1 MLGDLTGKH
10 AIVTGAGSGIGTGIA
25 SVMASLGASVAIAD
39 LNEEAADRIS
49 GQIIGVDGNA
59 LRLD

>member
-1 MLGDLTGKH
+1 VKKIESDF
-10 AIVTGAGSGIGTGIA
+10 VS
-25 SVMASLGASVAIAD
+25 MASMNSWIYEDDIGKMCAFLIS
-39 LNEEAADRIS
+39 NEAERIS